1 MRTVIMEHFT
11 CAPHHLGG
19 LKQITRR
26 HCLVLKTVPLA
37 QCGMWASST
46 LQSSRLN
53 TPNELAHNPSGADS
67 QPLGSKLPR
76 GVGLGGK
83 QHALL
88 EVAHV
93 YMPH

>member
-11 CAPHHLGG
+11 CVPHHLWS
-19 LKQITRR
+19 LKQIIRR

-37 QCGMWASST
+37 QCGMWASPA

-53 TPNELAHNPSGADS
+53 TPNELAHNPSGAGS

-83 QHALL
+83 QRAVLK
-88 EVAHV
+88 VAHAS
-93 YMPH
+93 MPH